1 MAPFSPCL
9 VRKRPNPA
17 LANQKKRRC
26 DQLAMT
32 ENSDLEKRL
41 SDLERRHEKTREL
54 LISALSFAVSM
65 LAVFHFQPEGL
76 LALVGV
82 VWGAMAATHVLAEW
96 LLKQRMKERKI
107 NWELTASICGILL
120 GVLSVLVYAATFLV
134 VSSSSLLAMVLT
146 MFLPVIAQGYWIWAV
161 WADTGT
167 LFHPLT
173 QLCVAWVA
181 LLGVWFLAN
190 YMFANQRPLQ
200 SN

>member
-1 MAPFSPCL
+1 MTLFSMPGF
-9 VRKRPNPA
+9 KKGAQPGP
-17 LANQKKRRC
+17 ANQKASRC

-41 SDLERRHEKTREL
+41 SELERRHEKTREL
-54 LISALSFAVSM
+54 LIDALSFTVAM
-65 LAVFHFQPEGL
+65 LAAFHFQPD
-76 LALVGV
+76 GV
-82 VWGAMAATHVLAEW
+82 VAFVAVIWGAMAATNILARW
-96 LLKQRMKERKI
+96 LLKQREKERKI

-120 GVLSVLVYAATFLV
+120 GVLSVLVYAATFLA
-134 VSSSSLLAMVLT
+134 VSSSSLWATVLT
-146 MFLPVIAQGYWIWAV
+146 MFLPVVAQGYWIWAV